1 MPVFVARNSTDN
13 VQSMLQ
19 GAMDIH
25 FLFKTTTRRESDPPW
40 INRMVRKFIQK
51 RRRVYDREGK
61 RESRKWKR
69 LKILSDK
76 MRELT
81 VKKPTTFDV
90 RDLES
95 FQGKSDEEL
104 SHGQSFLL
112 RY

>member
-1 MPVFVARNSTDN
+1 MEMTQD
-13 VQSMLQ
+13 
-19 GAMDIH
+19 
-25 FLFKTTTRRESDPPW
+25 
-40 INRMVRKFIQK
+40 
-51 RRRVYDREGK
+51 
-61 RESRKWKR
+61 
-69 LKILSDK
+69 ILSDK

-104 SHGQSFLL
+104 SDCQSFLL